1 MALNKKSEKIRTAEQ
16 CFANPVL
23 FPIMRRMKL
32 ALLFTAATLPVLFL
46 ASCGTNGGLAGG
58 ANPGNHPSGTG
69 PFDSRG
75 NYVEDWADTPSK
87 WKKNSSPPSKPGE
100 GLMAA
105 NDEPPADSIPLPTAA
120 NTPQPGDIGS
130 MPVVVT
136 RPTPTKSVSSTK
148 PSSSSSA
155 SVAAKSKPK
164 TTASTKP
171 KAKKPTTV
179 RYTIKKGD
187 TLSAIASRNKT
198 TVTALQRANG
208 IKGSLIQ
215 PGKSLVIPKY

>member
-1 MALNKKSEKIRTAEQ
+1 
-16 CFANPVL
+16 
-23 FPIMRRMKL
+23 MKL

-46 ASCGTNGGLAGG
+46 TSCGNNGNVAGG
-58 ANPGNHPSGTG
+58 PNPGNHPSGTG

-87 WKKNSSPPSKPGE
+87 WKKNSAPPSKPGE
-100 GLMAA
+100 GLMAV

-120 NTPQPGDIGS
+120 NTPQPGNIGTT
-130 MPVVVT
+130 PVVVT
-136 RPTPTKSVSSTK
+136 RPTPTKTTTSSQST
-148 PSSSSSA
+148 
-155 SVAAKSKPK
+155 VAAKPKPK
-164 TTASTKP
+164 ATTASTKP
-171 KAKKPTTV
+171 KAKKPASV

-187 TLSAIASRNKT
+187 TLSAIAARNKT
-198 TVTALQRANG
+198 TVTAIQRANG

>member
-1 MALNKKSEKIRTAEQ
+1 
-16 CFANPVL
+16 
-23 FPIMRRMKL
+23 MKL

-46 ASCGTNGGLAGG
+46 ASCGTNSVAG
-58 ANPGNHPSGTG
+58 ARNPATHPSGLG

-75 NYVEDWADTPSK
+75 NYIEDWADSPSK
-87 WKKNSSPPSKPGE
+87 WKKGSPSKPGDA
-100 GLMAA
+100 LMAV
-105 NDEPPADSIPLPTAA
+105 NDEPPADSIPLPTAE
-120 NTPQPGDIGS
+120 NTPQPGNIGS
-130 MPVVVT
+130 VPVVAI
-136 RPTPTKSVSSTK
+136 RQTPTKTVSSTK

-155 SVAAKSKPK
+155 SVAAKPKPK

-215 PGKSLVIPKY
+215 PGKTLVIPKY